1 MQDAGFEDFVRQS
14 LPALGRY
21 AYVLTGS
28 RHQAEDLVQDTL
40 VRVGTAWARVSRE
53 GSPHGYA
60 RATMVRLHVSGW
72 RWHRRRTR
80 LPGGYPDPGQEDP
93 ALSQVEHR
101 SQLRPLLDTLT
112 PLQRAVVVL
121 GYFDDLDDAG
131 IAEVIHRKPAT
142 IRSLRRRALATLR
155 VGLGSQDAQDS
166 PDAPEDTEDDPAPR
180 RSIRRR
186 S

>member
-1 MQDAGFEDFVRQS
+1 MQETGFEDFVRQS

-40 VRVGTAWARVSRE
+40 VRVGTAWGRVSRE
-53 GSPHGYA
+53 GSPHAYA
-60 RATMVRLHVSGW
+60 RTAMVRLHVSGW
-72 RWHRRRTR
+72 RWRRRRTR
-80 LPGGYPDPGQEDP
+80 LPDGYIDPGREDP
-93 ALSQVEHR
+93 ALSRVEHR
-101 SQLRPLLDTLT
+101 SQLRPLLNTLT

-131 IAEVIHRKPAT
+131 IAEVINRKPAT
-142 IRSLRRRALATLR
+142 VRSLRRRALTTLR
-155 VGLGSQDAQDS
+155 AGLDSQ
-166 PDAPEDTEDDPAPR
+166 EDTHDEPAGR
-180 RSIRRR
+180 RTMRRR